1 MDKPQINLWHE
12 VIRLVPLIVM
22 FSIFLATVDKNIALN
37 QEAIESNQVTIEKI
51 MDNHLPHLD
60 TKIDKI
66 MSKQVEMLEVI
77 YDIKSLV
84 K

>member
-1 MDKPQINLWHE
+1 
-12 VIRLVPLIVM
+12 M